1 MTQELNKELEELLD
15 AELTEEE
22 LKQIDEVEE
31 VGGVAKMKSPTA
43 KAKALKS
50 GGGDKSELSDE
61 SEDLGPAVTSPEDKD
76 SGIGKSADKAK
87 KAKPTNPAKSE
98 PKVSQGNSAQATPG
112 EKLKLAAG
120 DDIDHDGEVLG
131 EWSAKYQIFFKSDS
145 GKGNVEGTLKG
156 KAKDA
161 KAAEKEANK
170 MLEKEADNVEKD
182 KKLIKKHGTIEVDDA
197 YLGDLKMSYDPE
209 GEVLEEARMTKAKML
224 EDLTKALE
232 GLSSMK
238 STDLKG
244 VYERVNAAIKTDA
257 EIEEGKKDKELEE
270 LEAAKKEIE
279 EKIKNIS
286 VKEDVE
292 ALIQGEDD
300 LSEEFKDKAATIFEA
315 AVKTKVRDEIEKIE
329 TEYAEKL
336 TEAVAEHATE
346 TSEKVDAYLNY
357 VVEEW
362 MKNNEV
368 AIEQKLKTDITENF
382 ITALKG
388 LFEEHNI
395 TVPDE
400 KYDILDAAA
409 KQADEMEAKLN
420 EQIESNVALSQ
431 KVAKMEK
438 DEILVDVASDLADT
452 EVEKFVGLAESV
464 EFEDSDDFKKKL
476 QTIKESYFPRHAFSK
491 DDEAEAAPVYNEQGD
506 LSGSMAAYMTAI
518 SKTEKFGR
526 ALDKPTVQR

>member
-1 MTQELNKELEELLD
+1 MTQDLNKELEELLD
-15 AELTEEE
+15 AELTEDEI
-22 LKQIDEVEE
+22 KQIDEVEE
-31 VGGVAKMKSPTA
+31 LDVEGGKAADKAKA
-43 KAKALKS
+43 AKALKA
-50 GGGDKSELSDE
+50 GGGEKSELKDE
-61 SEDLGPAVTSPEDKD
+61 SEDLDVEG
-76 SGIGKSADKAK
+76 GKAAAKAK
-87 KAKPTNPAKSE
+87 KAKPTNSAGSE

-120 DDIDHDGEVLG
+120 DEVDHDGE
-131 EWSAKYQIFFKSDS
+131 Q
-145 GKGNVEGTLKG
+145 
-156 KAKDA
+156 
-161 KAAEKEANK
+161 
-170 MLEKEADNVEKD
+170 
-182 KKLIKKHGTIEVDDA
+182 
-197 YLGDLKMSYDPE
+197 
-209 GEVLEEARMTKAKML
+209 LEEARMTKAKML

-238 STDLKG
+238 ATDLKG
-244 VYERVNAAIKTDA
+244 VYERINTAIKTDA
-257 EIEEGKKDKELEE
+257 EIDEGKKDKELED

-279 EKIKNIS
+279 EKIKEIS

-300 LSEEFKDKAATIFEA
+300 LSDEFKEKAATIFEA
-315 AVKTKVRDEIEKIE
+315 AVKTKIRDEIEKIE

-336 TEAVAEHATE
+336 TEAVTEHATE
-346 TSEKVDAYLNY
+346 ASEKVDAYLGY

-368 AIEQKLKTDITENF
+368 AIEHKLKTDITENF

-395 TVPDE
+395 TVPNE

-409 KQADEMEAKLN
+409 KQADDMEAKLN
-420 EQIESNVALSQ
+420 EQIESNVELSQ

-438 DEILVDVASDLADT
+438 DEILIDVASGLADT

-464 EFEDSDDFKKKL
+464 EYEDSKDYRKKL
-476 QTIKESYFPRHAFSK
+476 QTIKESYFPRHNAK
-491 DDEAEAAPVYNEQGD
+491 DDEEEAAPIYNEQGD
-506 LSGSMAAYMTAI
+506 LSNQMAAYMTAI

-526 ALDKPTVQR
+526 ALEKPTVQR